1 MQGRRG
7 DLPSGALTNRRD
19 RLHELV
25 LFEFEEDGGFSGSI
39 QTQSHNA
46 DLHLGTYVDPV
57 VLEQRESTWIDS
69 EAARRG
75 CEGGGR
81 LPW

>member
-1 MQGRRG
+1 MRRRRG
-7 DLPSGALTNRRD
+7 DLPIAALTNRRD

-25 LFEFEEDGGFSGSI
+25 LFELEEDGGFSGSV

-57 VLEQRESTWIDS
+57 VLGQRESTLIDS
-69 EAARRG
+69 EPARR
-75 CEGGGR
+75 
-81 LPW
+81 